1 MIGYFMIY
9 KSPEDKYAGGL
20 MILNDKGLPTNFKY
34 TEPIK
39 PSKIQKII
47 YGNNLKSFLA
57 SEIIGK
63 KILEGENDIEYFFID
78 DTEILDFLDTDKIL
92 IYIKESYSD
101 MEKNDAE
108 NKNETYINISDKKIY
123 KLIFSKNVGEDLINK
138 IKDNAEYF
146 NLSEPFIRLREAL
159 EFICSSNE
167 NLK

>member
-20 MILNDKGLPTNFKY
+20 MTLNDKGLPINFKY

-63 KILEGENDIEYFFID
+63 KILEGENDIDYFFID
-78 DTEILDFLDTDKIL
+78 DNEILDFIDTDKL
-92 IYIKESYSD
+92 LVYIKESYSD
-101 MEKNDAE
+101 MEKTE
-108 NKNETYINISDKKIY
+108 KENETFINISDKKTY
-123 KLIFSKNVGEDLINK
+123 KLIFSKKTGEDLINK

-146 NLSEPFIRLREAL
+146 NLSEPFIRLKEAL

-167 NLK
+167 NQK

>member
-1 MIGYFMIY
+1 MIY
-9 KSPEDKYAGGL
+9 KSPEDKFAGGL
-20 MILNDKGLPTNFKY
+20 MTLNDKGLPTNFKY

-78 DTEILDFLDTDKIL
+78 DNEILDFIDTDKML
-92 IYIKESYSD
+92 VYIKESFID
-101 MEKNDAE
+101 KE
-108 NKNETYINISDKKIY
+108 NVNKENEVYINIAEKKSY
-123 KLIFSKNVGEDLINK
+123 KLMFSKTPGEDLVSK

-146 NLSEPFIRLREAL
+146 NLSEPFIRLKEAL

-167 NLK
+167 NQK

>member
-1 MIGYFMIY
+1 MMIGYFMIY
-9 KSPEDKYAGGL
+9 KSPEDKYSGGL
-20 MILNDKGLPTNFKY
+20 MTLNDKGLPTNFKY

-63 KILEGENDIEYFFID
+63 KILEGENDIDYFFID
-78 DTEILDFLDTDKIL
+78 DNEILDFIDTDKL
-92 IYIKESYSD
+92 LVYIKESYSD
-101 MEKNDAE
+101 MEKSE
-108 NKNETYINISDKKIY
+108 KENETFINISDKKTY
-123 KLIFSKNVGEDLINK
+123 KLIFSKKAGEDLIGK

-146 NLSEPFIRLREAL
+146 NLSEPFIRLKEAL

-167 NLK
+167 SHK